1 MLIQT
6 LTESPQIF
14 LVVILAVIY
23 ALTIHEFSH
32 AWAATA
38 LGDNTAKFSGR
49 LTLNPLAHMEVW
61 GTVMLV
67 IAGFGWGKPV
77 PVNLYNLKW
86 RRWGSAAVSL
96 AGPLS
101 NFVSVFIFIIIFS
114 AIAPSL
120 GPSNLLVI
128 FLSFL
133 IFINLILGIFNL
145 IPIPPLDGSK
155 ILFAI
160 LPDRF
165 DEFKRK
171 FTINGPFVLIGFI
184 ILDSIFNLRILDSI
198 FSFFVNLI
206 ERFLV

>member
-1 MLIQT
+1 MLINT
-6 LTESPQIF
+6 LTESPEIF

-23 ALTIHEFSH
+23 ALTVHEFSH
-32 AWAATA
+32 AWAATL

-49 LTLNPLAHMEVW
+49 LTLNPLAHMEIF
-61 GTVMLV
+61 GTIMLV

-86 RRWGSAAVSL
+86 RRWGGAAVSL

-101 NFVSVFIFIIIFS
+101 NFISVFIFIIIFS
-114 AIAPSL
+114 VIAPSF

-133 IFINLILGIFNL
+133 IFINLILGVFNL

-160 LPDRF
+160 LPDSF

-171 FTINGPFVLIGFI
+171 FTINGPFILIALI
-184 ILDSIFNLRILDSI
+184 ILDNLANLRILDTI

-206 ERFLV
+206 ERFLI